1 MVMVKLREVSK
12 TSSSLG
18 DGEDDPAKRKWK
30 TYDEKRDY
38 EGNVDKFSL
47 ELEDDKKKE
56 SSEFQAWKHWTYRSV
71 PSSLP
76 VGWGI

>member
-38 EGNVDKFSL
+38 KGNVDKFSL
-47 ELEDDKKKE
+47 GLEDDKKRRVL
-56 SSEFQAWKHWTYRSV
+56 SSRHGSIGPTDL
-71 PSSLP
+71 SLHRCL
-76 VGWGI
+76 